1 MSVEVIA
8 LVVVVLVVV
17 LAAALLGAYLTA
29 HRLDRLHI
37 RTDLARAAL
46 AGALERR
53 HAVAAA
59 VVRDLTPR
67 DPAGADRLALALAR
81 ARAHPPDAVAGPDPA
96 PQPPP
101 RRDAD
106 RTGPGGADHAG
117 DHPTDR
123 AGEDTAGPDAE
134 QAENTLGVV
143 LAGLDVRALPAD
155 LAAELEDAGDR
166 VSMARRFY
174 NDAVRDT
181 RALRDQTAVRVLR
194 LAGRA
199 PMPDYVELVD
209 PPPGGDA

>member
-1 MSVEVIA
+1 MSVELIV
-8 LVVVVLVVV
+8 LVVVVVLVAA

-59 VVRDLTPR
+59 VARDLADR
-67 DPAGADRLALALAR
+67 DPPGAYRLFHALAR

-101 RRDAD
+101 RR
-106 RTGPGGADHAG
+106 R
-117 DHPTDR
+117 TDR
-123 AGEDTAGPDAE
+123 ADDDEPGENAE
-134 QAENTLGVV
+134 LAENTLGMM
-143 LAGLDVRALPAD
+143 LAALDVEALPVD
-155 LAAELEDAGDR
+155 LASELEDATDR

-194 LAGRA
+194 LAGGA

-209 PPPGGDA
+209 PPPGRDA

>member
-1 MSVEVIA
+1 MSVELIV
-8 LVVVVLVVV
+8 LVVVVVLVAA

-46 AGALERR
+46 AGALQRR

-59 VVRDLTPR
+59 VARDLADR
-67 DPAGADRLALALAR
+67 DPPGAYRLFHALAR

-101 RRDAD
+101 RR
-106 RTGPGGADHAG
+106 R
-117 DHPTDR
+117 TDR
-123 AGEDTAGPDAE
+123 ADDDEPGENAE
-134 QAENTLGVV
+134 LAENTLGMM
-143 LAGLDVRALPAD
+143 LAALDVEALPVD
-155 LAAELEDAGDR
+155 LASELEDATDR

-181 RALRDQTAVRVLR
+181 RGLREQTAVRALR

-209 PPPGGDA
+209 APPPRA